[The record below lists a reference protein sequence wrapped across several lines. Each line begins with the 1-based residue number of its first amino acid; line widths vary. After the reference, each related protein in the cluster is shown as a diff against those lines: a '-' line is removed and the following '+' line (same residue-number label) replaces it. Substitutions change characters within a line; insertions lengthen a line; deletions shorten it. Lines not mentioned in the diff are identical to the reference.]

1 MPGEKM
7 ENEVLCAASA
17 YDRKFYLNDAFKDLP
32 DRIKDEL
39 KIMSVLF
46 TEDVGGI
53 FIMEFDPEGTLIIK
67 TEADEGDL
75 LYDEIGAALK
85 VRKLQMEKAETF
97 EALEMYYKVF
107 FLGETPEENLE

>member
-1 MPGEKM
+1 M